1 MEQLISGFSTQLEH
15 AFEIFNQ
22 YPFKQNNEEI
32 SQVVFCGMGGSGIGG
47 RIVAQWVEQEIQVP
61 ITFIQNYEIPN
72 WINKST
78 LVIASSYSGNTEE
91 TLEAVR
97 CCQNRGARIICI
109 SSGGGLRAF
118 CNQYNLDCILIP
130 SGLPP
135 RAALG
140 FSLVQQLGILVYHGL
155 IEKKV
160 FQQLHGCIEFLK
172 IHQSAIKQIANE
184 AVPVINHTN
193 VVIYSEA
200 SYESVAIRGKQQMNE
215 NSKFLC
221 RHNTIPEMNHNELLG
236 WGCGD
241 SNHSALFLYTSG
253 MHTQNSKRFAL
264 TREIVA
270 NKTERTML
278 IDAKGTNQIEQSMY
292 LIHLLD
298 WLSLYLGYE
307 RGQDIVEIDNINY
320 LKQQLAKK

>member
-22 YPFKQNNEEI
+22 YPFKQKNEDI

-72 WINKST
+72 WINTST

-109 SSGGGLRAF
+109 SSGGGITRFL
-118 CNQYNLDCILIP
+118 Q
-130 SGLPP
+130 S
-135 RAALG
+135 
-140 FSLVQQLGILVYHGL
+140 VQFRLHTYSERTSSSRRIRFFISSATWILVYHGL

-172 IHQSAIKQIANE
+172 IHQSAIKQIAHE

-236 WGCGD
+236 D
-241 SNHSALFLYTSG
+241 TIPKS
-253 MHTQNSKRFAL
+253 
-264 TREIVA
+264 V
-270 NKTERTML
+270 
-278 IDAKGTNQIEQSMY
+278 
-292 LIHLLD
+292 
-298 WLSLYLGYE
+298 
-307 RGQDIVEIDNINY
+307 
-320 LKQQLAKK
+320 